1 MRNTVVPGLR
11 LTAGTLVLRDFRFAE
26 GGALPELHLRYT
38 TLGTLRRDSAGRATN
53 AVLLLHGTGGSGQAF
68 LRPQFAG
75 ELFGPGQLLDA
86 QRHFLILPDGIGHG
100 GSSKPSDGLRASFPR
115 YTYADMVAAQHAL
128 VTQGLGVDRLRLVA
142 GTSMGGMQ
150 TWMWGYLH
158 SGMVE
163 ALMPLASLPV
173 QIAGRNRML
182 RRMAGDAIRT
192 DPAWH
197 AGDYE
202 TQPPGLTTAIYV
214 LLLMVSAPARWQHE
228 APTAAEADALF
239 ERMVSEYRATLD
251 ANDLLYQIEASRDY
265 DPAPHLEQIAAPL
278 LAINF
283 ADDLVN
289 PPELGVLEREIRR
302 VSKGQALVI
311 PASEQTHGH
320 RGHSWPILWREHL
333 ARLLDQLPPKMSS

>member
-1 MRNTVVPGLR
+1 MDI
-11 LTAGTLVLRDFRFAE
+11 TAFPEPVTGTFLLQDVHFAE
-26 GGALPELHLRYT
+26 GGALPELRLRYT
-38 TLGTLRRDSAGRATN
+38 TLGTLRRDPTGRATN

-75 ELFGPGQLLDA
+75 ELFGPGQPLDA
-86 QRHFLILPDGIGHG
+86 RRHFLIMPDGIGHG

-128 VTQGLGVDRLRLVA
+128 VTAGFGVNRLRLVA

-150 TWMWGYLH
+150 TWMWGYLFPE
-158 SGMVE
+158 MVE

-182 RRMAGDAIRT
+182 RRMASDAIRF

-197 AGDYE
+197 GGDYAE
-202 TQPPGLTTAIYV
+202 QPPGLITAIYV
-214 LLLMVSAPARWQHE
+214 LLLMVSAPARWQRE
-228 APTAAEADALF
+228 APTAAEADTLF
-239 ERMVSEYRATLD
+239 ERMVAEYRAILD

-265 DPAPHLEQIAAPL
+265 DPSPHLERVTAPL

-289 PPELGVLEREIRR
+289 PPELGILEREILL
-302 VSKGQALVI
+302 VPKGEAVLI

-333 ARLLDQLPPKMSS
+333 TRLLDRLPPLSLG

>member
-1 MRNTVVPGLR
+1 MDITASPEPV
-11 LTAGTLVLRDFRFAE
+11 AGTLVLRDFRFSE
-26 GGALPELHLRYT
+26 GGSLPELRLRYT
-38 TLGTLRRDSAGRATN
+38 TLGTLRRDPAGRATN

-75 ELFGPGQLLDA
+75 ELFGHGQPLDA
-86 QRHFLILPDGIGHG
+86 RRHFLIMPDGIGHG
-100 GSSKPSDGLRASFPR
+100 GSSKPSDGLRAAFPR

-128 VTQGLGVDRLRLVA
+128 VAEGLGVDRLRLVA

-150 TWMWGYLH
+150 TWMWGHLH
-158 SGMVE
+158 PGMVE

-182 RRMAGDAIRT
+182 RRMASDAIRT
-192 DPAWH
+192 DPAWRG
-197 AGDYE
+197 GDYAE
-202 TQPPGLTTAIYV
+202 QPPGLTAAIYI
-214 LLLMVSAPARWQHE
+214 LLLMVSAPARWQRE
-228 APTAAEADALF
+228 APTAADADTLF
-239 ERMVSEYRATLD
+239 ERMVAEYRATLD

-265 DPAPHLEQIAAPL
+265 DPAPHLERITAPL

-302 VSKGQALVI
+302 VPRGEAVVT
-311 PASEQTHGH
+311 PASDETHGH
-320 RGHSWPILWREHL
+320 RGHSWPVLWREHL
-333 ARLLDQLPPKMSS
+333 LRLLDRLPPLAAS

>member
-1 MRNTVVPGLR
+1 MHTSSDQQVLH
-11 LTAGTLVLRDFRFAE
+11 TSDFVLRDFRFAE
-26 GGALPELHLRYT
+26 GGALPELRLRYT
-38 TLGTLRRDSAGRATN
+38 TLGTLRRDAAGRATN
-53 AVLLLHGTGGSGQAF
+53 AVLLLHGTGGSGHAF

-75 ELFGPGQLLDA
+75 ELFGPGQPLDA
-86 QRHFLILPDGIGHG
+86 RRHFLIMPDGIGHG
-100 GSSKPSDGLRASFPR
+100 GSSKPSDGLRATFPR

-128 VTQGLGVDRLRLVA
+128 LTQGLSIDRIRLVL

-158 SGMVE
+158 REMVE

-182 RRMAGDAIRT
+182 RRMASDSIRG
-192 DPAWH
+192 DPAWLG
-197 AGDYE
+197 GDY
-202 TQPPGLTTAIYV
+202 TGQPPGLTTAIYV
-214 LLLMVSAPARWQHE
+214 LLLMVSAPARWQRE

-239 ERMVSEYRATLD
+239 ERMVAEYQATLD

-265 DPAPHLEQIAAPL
+265 DPAPHLEQIKAPL

-289 PPELGVLEREIRR
+289 PPELDILEREIRR
-302 VSKGQALVI
+302 VSRGEAVVI
-311 PASEQTHGH
+311 PASEDTYGH
-320 RGHSWPILWREHL
+320 RGHSWPVLWRPHL
-333 ARLLDQLPPKMSS
+333 NRLFGRLKPLEG